1 MSGTTPAT
9 NARFVDMG
17 GGIVAEMMSDQA
29 QFFYD
34 PATGSARAIYN
45 GLPYIS
51 INGVYHSLNTQFDV
65 LHVDLDTE
73 MTRCYGLEQGGA
85 LTDPVT
91 GVDLTNIS
99 VAGIMTLMKLS
110 YDSEFNTRANAV
122 PPVAAYT
129 VAVTGLS
136 VTFTD
141 TSAAPFLGTIT
152 AWAWDFGDG
161 DTTVVPAV
169 PDSTSTV
176 QNPTFTF
183 TKAGTYTVTLDITA
197 SNGKT
202 ATAIHQVTVA

>member
-1 MSGTTPAT
+1 MSGVTPAT
-9 NARFVDMG
+9 NARFTDMG
-17 GGIVAEMMSDQA
+17 GGIISEMMADQV

-51 INGVYHSLNTQFDV
+51 INNTYHSLNVCFDV

-73 MTRCYGLEQGGA
+73 MTRCYGLEQGS
-85 LTDPVT
+85 TMVDPVT
-91 GVDLTNIS
+91 GTDLTKIS
-99 VAGIMTLMKLS
+99 VAGIMTLIKLA
-110 YDSEFNTRANAV
+110 YDSEYNTRAAAM
-122 PPVAAYT
+122 PPTAAYS
-129 VAVTGLS
+129 VAVTGLN

-141 TSAAPFLGTIT
+141 KSIPAFSNTIT

-161 DTTVVPAV
+161 DLAVTPTV

-176 QNPTFTF
+176 QNPTFTY

-202 ATAIHQVTVA
+202 ATAMHIVTVV